1 MWGDDDMWD
10 GAMFMGGWMW
20 LWVLLVLGGLVAVGI
35 GLARASGTRGGS
47 GRDARTILEERYAR
61 GELTTEQYQE
71 RMQVLRD
78 R

>member
-1 MWGDDDMWD
+1 MWD

-20 LWVLLVLGGLVAVGI
+20 LWVLLVLGGLVAVAI
-35 GLARASGTRGGS
+35 GLARASRTRGDS

>member
-1 MWGDDDMWD
+1 MWHDDMWD

-20 LWVLLVLGGLVAVGI
+20 FWGLLMLGGLIAVAL
-35 GLARASGTRGGS
+35 GLARSSRTPGDS
-47 GRDARTILEERYAR
+47 GRDARAILAERYAR

-71 RMQVLRD
+71 RLRVLRD

>member
-1 MWGDDDMWD
+1 MWGDDGMWE

-35 GLARASGTRGGS
+35 GLARASRTRSDS
-47 GRDARTILEERYAR
+47 GRDARTILEVRYAR